1 MYSVGDMVEYKT
13 AKVKYK
19 DGGESGGITRI
30 GKISEAFHTVDK
42 HPCYWIDG
50 EKELI
55 LHSQIRRKCDG
66 AENYR

>member
-1 MYSVGDMVEYKT
+1 MYSIGDMVEYKT

-19 DGGESGGITRI
+19 DGRESGGIMKI

-42 HPCYWIDG
+42 RPCYWITG

-55 LHSQIRRKCDG
+55 LHSQIRRKM
-66 AENYR
+66 